1 MKKRSSASLLAI
13 STVSLA
19 VIISSLPN
27 PADAAPSRLGG
38 GSSSGYSRS
47 GGSNNYGYS
56 YNKRS
61 SNTTP
66 NNTAGVAG
74 NTTNNYR
81 VGAGQAVGVQRP
93 TNTATNM
100 SGNGMTIPAAPGAAG
115 GLNNPN
121 LANANN
127 QSRGSWVA
135 PALAGAAAGAAIGY
149 AVSNSGESKPV
160 AAGNAASVP
169 ATGATGNAQ
178 LDGSVPQT
186 NTPVASANGV
196 APVVPQSSGTNWF
209 LWLLLGGLAFWVWKK
224 GFLSPNRARAGNS
237 MQRTGMPGGSQNGF
251 GFGGASISGTGN
263 RALNHAD
270 FLDRAKDVFD
280 RLQAAHRQAQRN
292 VLGEFATP
300 EMVAA
305 LAPQIPNVPSTDSI
319 EVRQQNAAVID
330 WLPNEQPPFA
340 SVRFT
345 GVANLPQ
352 GAETFVEIWNFQFVQ
367 GNWYLAGIEQDTS
380 NLA

>member
-100 SGNGMTIPAAPGAAG
+100 SGNGMTIPAAPGTAG

-149 AVSNSGESKPV
+149 AVGNSGDNKPV
-160 AAGNAASVP
+160 AANGHAM
-169 ATGATGNAQ
+169 TGNSQ

-186 NTPVASANGV
+186 NAPVASANGV
-196 APVVPQSSGTNWF
+196 APVVPQSSGSNWF
-209 LWLLLGGLAFWVWKK
+209 LWLLLGGAAFWIWKK
-224 GFLSPNRARAGNS
+224 GFLSPNRAGAGSTGNNS
-237 MQRTGMPGGSQNGF
+237 LQRTGF
-251 GFGGASISGTGN
+251 GTGGATIANQTG

-305 LAPQIPNVPSTDSI
+305 LAPQIPNVPSADSI
-319 EVRQQNAAVID
+319 EVRQQNAVVVD